1 MNSHFL
7 TKRFL
12 EQGTLTDPDGIPDPA
27 FSLPA
32 TLNWMRAL
40 AILVNDQS
48 ISPATMTGL
57 CAGVSKATLSDK
69 AVNTVY
75 EQLLMSLHHLAAL
88 KAMAS
93 LPNQIDTARSAI
105 VTWYYGVY
113 HATSAMNAA
122 QDGSSQETHAETANA
137 WDRHFAGR
145 PWIPSPFSYRVNTLV
160 RKDVDA
166 ATSVLRGTNSHD
178 LNYEPSDAVEAF
190 GACMSYLK
198 GSANWRADYIED
210 ELKRKEL
217 KNLGLADFRT
227 KRAKDIRDARL
238 NGKAFGFVHQAFR
251 YRGKANYREA
261 LFISYGS
268 HVAGK
273 LPKFQND
280 MASVLAGF
288 LSMSGSFCGK
298 RIGKDPWN
306 TFYDDLTA
314 NTTLSAKP
322 VDVWSKL

>member
-1 MNSHFL
+1 MSSRFL

-40 AILVNDQS
+40 AILVNDQP
-48 ISPATMTGL
+48 IDTAFMKGL
-57 CAGVSKATLSDK
+57 CAGVSKGTLSDQ

-88 KAMAS
+88 KAMAT

-113 HATSAMNAA
+113 HAASAMNAA

-145 PWIPSPFSYRVNTLV
+145 PWIPTPFSYRVNTLV

-166 ATSVLRGTNSHD
+166 AIAALRGSNPHD
-178 LNYEPSDAVEAF
+178 LNYEPLSAVEAF
-190 GACMSYLK
+190 GACMSYPK
-198 GSANWRADYIED
+198 GSANWRADYIEED
-210 ELKRKEL
+210 LKRKEL
-217 KNLGLADFRT
+217 KKLGLTDFRT
-227 KRAKDIRDARL
+227 KKARDLRDLRL
-238 NGKAFGFVHQAFR
+238 HGKAFGFLHQAFR

-268 HVAGK
+268 HVSPTLGC
-273 LPKFQND
+273 FQKD
-280 MASVLAGF
+280 MAAVLAVF
-288 LSMSGSFCGK
+288 LSMAGSFCAK

-314 NTTLSAKP
+314 NSTLSVAP
-322 VDVWSKL
+322 LDVWSKL

>member
-1 MNSHFL
+1 MSSHFL

-48 ISPATMTGL
+48 MGPANMKGL

-160 RKDVDA
+160 RRDVDA
-166 ATSVLRGTNSHD
+166 AISVLRGANSHD
-178 LNYEPSDAVEAF
+178 LNYEPTDAVEAF

-210 ELKRKEL
+210 DLKRKEL

-227 KRAKDIRDARL
+227 KRARDLRDARL

-273 LPKFQND
+273 LANFQND
-280 MASVLAGF
+280 AASVLAGF

-306 TFYDDLTA
+306 IFYDDLTL
-314 NTTLSAKP
+314 NVTLSTRP

>member
-1 MNSHFL
+1 MSSHFL

-12 EQGTLTDPDGIPDPA
+12 EQGTLTDPDGIPDPE

-40 AILVNDQS
+40 AILVKDQS
-48 ISPATMTGL
+48 IDAATMKGL
-57 CAGVSKATLSDK
+57 CAVVTKGTLSDQ

-88 KAMAS
+88 KAMTT

-105 VTWYYGVY
+105 VTWYYGIY
-113 HATSAMNAA
+113 HAASAMNAA
-122 QDGSSQETHAETANA
+122 QGGSSQETHAETANA
-137 WDRHFAGR
+137 WDRYFAGR
-145 PWIPSPFSYRVNTLV
+145 PWIPTPYSYRLNTLV
-160 RKDVDA
+160 RKDVEA
-166 ATSVLRGTNSHD
+166 AIAALRGSNSHD
-178 LNYEPSDAVEAF
+178 LNYEPSNALEAF
-190 GACMSYLK
+190 GACLSYLK

-210 ELKRKEL
+210 DLKRKEL
-217 KNLGLADFRT
+217 KNLGLSDFRT
-227 KRAKDIRDARL
+227 KQARVLRDSRL
-238 NGKAFGFVHQAFR
+238 TGKAFGFAHQAFR

-268 HVAGK
+268 HVSATLGN
-273 LPKFQND
+273 FQND
-280 MASVLAGF
+280 MATVLAGF
-288 LSMSGSFCGK
+288 LSMSGSFCAK

-314 NTTLSAKP
+314 NTTLSVAP
-322 VDVWSKL
+322 VDVWKKL